1 MLSVDIN
8 HEILILHFR
17 EGLSIRKIAKQ
28 LKLHRDTVKDRIEKY
43 KRFKEFPANS
53 QTHPNSLLNKY
64 LSNPV
69 AYDTTNRTKRVM
81 NAAMEAIIEE
91 CLLENE
97 QKKRDGRSKQ
107 QLLKKD
113 IHEKLLQAGH
123 RVGYTTVCTAIG
135 MRQQRRQE
143 AFIRQQYAPAASCE
157 FDWAEVKIKIE
168 RECKRFYLAVF
179 TSAYSNYR
187 FALLFQ
193 RQDTLAFKEA
203 HISFFKHTQGIY
215 HEVVYDNMRV
225 AIREFA
231 GKHEKHPTEALLQ
244 LSGWYQYKWRFCNA
258 ARGNEKGHV
267 ERSVEYIRR
276 KVFAFKDSF
285 TSLDDARQYLEER
298 LTELNNRSE
307 VSGISSPVE
316 KFNEEKLHLYAHSE
330 SLECFTSEHQKV
342 DKYATVCVATNRYS
356 VPDHLI
362 GKMVVLKITAE
373 HVIVYDD
380 KNLLH
385 RHQRHYGRFS
395 WHIDIDHYLS
405 TFEKKPGA
413 IARSVALKQSPDWLR
428 QTWQE
433 YFCSNARSFIEL
445 LQYCKHYEISR
456 SQLKTAIDKTS
467 RISKSNITAENVM
480 ALLGNS
486 STAVF
491 IGSDQID
498 PIAQASLENLKE
510 LAFMMNN

>member
-1 MLSVDIN
+1 MLSVDTN

-17 EGLSIRKIAKQ
+17 EGFSIRKIAKQ
-28 LKLHRDTVKDRIEKY
+28 LKLHRDTVRDRISKY
-43 KRFKEFPANS
+43 EQFKSLPANN
-53 QTHPNSLLNKY
+53 QAHPLSVLNRY

-69 AYDTTNRTKRVM
+69 SYDSSSRIKRVM
-81 NAAMEAIIEE
+81 TAAMEAIIEE

-123 RVGYTTVCTAIG
+123 QIGYTTVCTAIAVRHQ
-135 MRQQRRQE
+135 RQQE

-168 RECKRFYLAVF
+168 REYKRFYLAVF

-225 AIREFA
+225 AIREFV

-258 ARGNEKGHV
+258 AKGNEKGHV

-285 TSLDDARQYLEER
+285 TSLDDAKQYLQER

-307 VSGISSPVE
+307 VAGISSPLQ
-316 KFNEEKLHLYAHSE
+316 KFNEEKPYLYPHAE
-330 SLECFTSEHQKV
+330 PLECFNAEHHKV
-342 DKYATVCVATNRYS
+342 DKYGTVCVATNRYS

-373 HVIVYDD
+373 HVAIYDD
-380 KNLLH
+380 KKLLH
-385 RHQRHYGRFS
+385 THRRHYGRFS

-428 QTWQE
+428 HAWQE
-433 YFCSNARSFIEL
+433 YFFNNARSFIEL
-445 LQYCKHYEISR
+445 LQYCKTYEITR
-456 SQLKTAIDKTS
+456 AQLKTAIDKTAH
-467 RISKSNITAENVM
+467 ISKSNVTGENVM

-486 STAVF
+486 TVPVF
-491 IGSDQID
+491 ISSDQID
-498 PIAQASLENLKE
+498 PIAQASLDNLKE
-510 LAFMMNN
+510 MALMMNN